1 MEAAGFIIGL
11 LFGAALVLS
20 GLADPDKIVGALRLK
35 DLHAFRVTLLA
46 VLTAMVGT
54 YLMQT
59 IHTPRL
65 HLTLD
70 YFVAVLIGGALVGTG
85 VGMSGFC
92 PATALAAWAPV
103 APMRWSA
110 RPGCWPAACS
120 ICCCI
125 ARLPCRSKT
134 GGVQSGHAR
143 QRNGDPEP
151 GVDFDVR
158 HRRRLDAQ
166 RPGQTPLT
174 EGLRASVS
182 AWFA

>member
-92 PATALAAWAPV
+92 PATALAGLGAGRADALVGAAGMLAGGVLYLLLYRPV
-103 APMRWSA
+103 ALPLENLAVFNPDTLGNVTEIPNLAWILMF
-110 RPGCWPAACS
+110 G
-120 ICCCI
+120 I
-125 ARLPCRSKT
+125 A
-134 GGVQSGHAR
+134 GG
-143 QRNGDPEP
+143 
-151 GVDFDVR
+151 
-158 HRRRLDAQ
+158 
-166 RPGQTPLT
+166 LT
-174 EGLRASVS
+174 LKGLVKLR
-182 AWFA
+182 